1 MKFSQR
7 MGINPVPEGLKP
19 EAMPDE
25 LRNSLWNIFL
35 DWRRRKDEDQLLAAI
50 WRDYWKQPIDTLR
63 ADPGYGGR
71 SFHGAWNQVRDHFFG
86 VKWFGVFDFLEFV
99 IGLRQL
105 SGEEFGRGVN
115 WVLERELAAYRVI
128 GTQFVPVTS
137 EQEVEALEEALDKE
151 DRFASVSEHLT
162 TALAHLSNRQNPDYR
177 NSIKESISAVEAAA
191 RVICKDDKAT
201 LGAALGI
208 LGKQGKLHS
217 ALKSAYSSLY
227 GYTNDADGIRHA
239 LLDEPNL
246 TADEAKYFLIACTA
260 FVNYL
265 KTLA

>member
-7 MGINPVPEGLKP
+7 MGINPVPEALKP
-19 EAMPDE
+19 EAMPNE
-25 LRNSLWNIFL
+25 LRSSLWNIFL
-35 DWRRRKDEDQLLAAI
+35 DWRQRKDEDQLLAAI
-50 WRDYWKQPIDTLR
+50 WRDYWKQPIDTLQ

-71 SFHGAWNQVRDHFFG
+71 TFHGAWNQVRDHFFG
-86 VKWFGVFDFLEFV
+86 VKWFGVYDFLEFV

-105 SGEEFGRGVN
+105 SGHEFGRGVN

-137 EQEVEALEEALDKE
+137 EQEVEALEEALDKD
-151 DRFASVSEHLT
+151 DRFAPVSEHLA

-191 RVICKDDKAT
+191 RVICNDDKAT